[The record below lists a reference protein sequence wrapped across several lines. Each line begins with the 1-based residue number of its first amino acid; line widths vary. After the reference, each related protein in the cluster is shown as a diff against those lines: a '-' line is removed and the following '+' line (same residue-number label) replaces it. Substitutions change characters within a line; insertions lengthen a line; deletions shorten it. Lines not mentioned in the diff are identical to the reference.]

1 MAILKMKKLRI
12 CGVSEEQ
19 TQLIR
24 QLQLL
29 GSVEIGAPCALTD
42 TQGVQVFCAG
52 DGKSADAL
60 LRTSARLTSAL
71 ETLKHYE
78 TQKGGLFAA
87 RPEKTIGELFSDEA
101 YAAAL
106 DTAQAVLDAQDAR
119 SRLAAEKSRLTAV
132 RESFVPWQQ
141 LPLPLETLG
150 TQHTRILLGTVPAQT
165 DLEAL
170 RAKVFEAAD
179 EVQLEQ
185 ISADQQS
192 LYLLVFV
199 HKCAAEAVGA
209 ALREAGFALTTFDG
223 VQGTAAENIRRTDE
237 AIAACE
243 QQDAEK
249 LAELT
254 ALAEQKSALQLA
266 FDRCT
271 QEISKAQAA
280 DRLVHSEKTFCLGGW
295 VPCEDVGKLEA
306 LLSGFCCAWEL
317 TDPAPEEY
325 PDVPVKLKNNKLTW
339 PLNMVTEMYSLPAYD
354 GVDPNPLMAPFF
366 ILFYGIMMADMG
378 YGLLMILAS
387 IIITKKSRPKGTSGQ
402 MFGLMFSCGISTF
415 LMGALTGGFFGDF
428 LPQLVGI
435 IDPDTTFK
443 ALPSLFTPLDDT
455 ITILIGAMALG
466 FVQIVTGMAISFVEK
481 IKKGQI
487 MDAIWEEL
495 TWWIVFAGIACMAL
509 GVTNIVLYVGLAMVV
524 VGSGWSAKGFGKV
537 TAIFGSV
544 YNHVTGYFGDILSYS
559 RLMTLMLAGSVIA
572 SVFNTLGAIP
582 GNVVFFLIVSAL
594 GNGLNFAL
602 NLLSC
607 YVHDLRLQCLE
618 YFGKFY
624 QDGGK
629 PFEPLAINTKYVD
642 IQS

>member
-29 GSVEIGAPCALTD
+29 GSVEIGAPCTLTD

-78 TQKGGLFAA
+78 TKKGGLFAA

-254 ALAEQKSALQLA
+254 ALAAQKPALQLA

-435 IDPDTTFK
+435 IDPNTTFK

-582 GNVVFFLIVSAL
+582 GNVVFFLLVSVA